1 MHGPARTVG
10 SHHPIVHAHLLGRYA
25 NHSGACVYRYGPVN
39 KATLS
44 YRAESEAERNRSTDV
59 VRRSDTGQPPGSD
72 VRGTGGGTSRG
83 VRGRWFSFRRRGYT
97 VWCDQGRPEW
107 VSLSKCTLSH
117 DRTGHQAAEQRNSSP
132 SKNATNHASH
142 HGSWGSVHAQL
153 LHVSVHARLLH
164 GDPVGH
170 QRIAEHAG
178 KYDKRLDR
186 ALTESVLELLLH

>member
-1 MHGPARTVG
+1 M
-10 SHHPIVHAHLLGRYA
+10 PISWGGTLTPRVR
-25 NHSGACVYRYGPVN
+25 ACTGMV
-39 KATLS
+39 
-44 YRAESEAERNRSTDV
+44 RSTKQPFPIGRNL
-59 VRRSDTGQPPGSD
+59 RRNGTDPQMSSAGRTRVNPLGQTYD

-132 SKNATNHASH
+132 SKNATNHVSH
-142 HGSWGSVHAQL
+142 HGSWGSVHAQR

-186 ALTESVLELLLH
+186 ALSELVLELLLH